1 VPSYTARHHALST
14 SRTAR
19 RRCGHGG
26 CTQGHRTKPSTCR
39 LALVPRR
46 RRPLLSKLEAAGGFA
61 LFWLKSDASPVET
74 DVRLSAQSSKIHS
87 LNKYSLSFIIRN
99 IFYPL
104 YHVLYFIIQ
113 YFSIFYTPRTLNSY
127 LISTIILIL
136 LYFIQITSS
145 ISFPFQLP
153 SYFISFFVILYPI
166 AQ

>member
-74 DVRLSAQSSKIHS
+74 DVRLSAQSSKIYS
-87 LNKYSLSFIIRN
+87 LNKYFLSFIAHN
-99 IFYPL
+99 LFYNTIFFNFLRSSHSKFIIYFN
-104 YHVLYFIIQ
+104 YHPYFIIFH
-113 YFSIFYTPRTLNSY
+113 YK
-127 LISTIILIL
+127 
-136 LYFIQITSS
+136 
-145 ISFPFQLP
+145 
-153 SYFISFFVILYPI
+153 
-166 AQ
+166 